1 MTTPFDSVGIEIN
14 WYQVAMFTS
23 LARLL
28 RDRHGSRLHLY
39 VRGRVEENAYRKN
52 NTDGLWDTVTN
63 GSVHIPALWEEGLDE
78 EEVIARARHTEELV
92 GEPINRLALATRQ
105 TGHPFSPGA
114 WRHPN
119 SPFAERASN
128 LQLLHA
134 LTESVAF
141 WEREIREKNLGLVM
155 DGSKFMAATA
165 RAMGVPYRRLT
176 LARLETYC
184 YWAVN
189 EYFDH
194 PDLEETYDALTHW
207 PEAEIVG
214 SYALVAQKYEIERRS
229 RSWWR
234 VARALPKSILHHF
247 YYKAR
252 GMEKGDSVFLSDI
265 VTMPFRL
272 RNAQNHLARLATT
285 GLEDLAGK
293 TFVYYPLQKEP
304 ETTIMQAAPECLS
317 QHASILAVARDLPAG
332 VLLAIKENT
341 SAIGRHAASFYDQVA
356 ALKNVV
362 LLRTD
367 TSSIEAIKQAA
378 ATVTIAGTASM
389 EAAILGKPALTFSEH
404 IKWGFLPHAR
414 IVETES
420 ELPSLLRWAVFGPF
434 DGERAREDGARFLAA
449 LKASSMNLVGFGRDH
464 KGGVVSDEKD
474 TDILY
479 SSLCRSLGVTS
490 TEASQT
496 KVKVA

>member
-1 MTTPFDSVGIEIN
+1 
-14 WYQVAMFTS
+14 MFTS

-63 GSVHIPALWEEGLDE
+63 GSVHIPALREEGLDE

-189 EYFDH
+189 EYLDH

-207 PEAEIVG
+207 PEAEIGG

-234 VARALPKSILHHF
+234 VARTLPESILRHF

-389 EAAILGKPALTFSEH
+389 EAAILGKPALTFSERV
-404 IKWGFLPHAR
+404 KWGFLPHAR
-414 IVETES
+414 VVESEL

-434 DGERAREDGARFLAA
+434 DGERAREDGARFLTA
-449 LKASSMNLVGFGRDH
+449 LKASSMNLDGFGRDH

-490 TEASQT
+490 REASQT

>member
-1 MTTPFDSVGIEIN
+1 
-14 WYQVAMFTS
+14 
-23 LARLL
+23 
-28 RDRHGSRLHLY
+28 
-39 VRGRVEENAYRKN
+39 
-52 NTDGLWDTVTN
+52 
-63 GSVHIPALWEEGLDE
+63 
-78 EEVIARARHTEELV
+78 
-92 GEPINRLALATRQ
+92 
-105 TGHPFSPGA
+105 
-114 WRHPN
+114 
-119 SPFAERASN
+119 
-128 LQLLHA
+128 
-134 LTESVAF
+134 
-141 WEREIREKNLGLVM
+141 
-155 DGSKFMAATA
+155 
-165 RAMGVPYRRLT
+165 
-176 LARLETYC
+176 
-184 YWAVN
+184 
-189 EYFDH
+189 
-194 PDLEETYDALTHW
+194 
-207 PEAEIVG
+207 
-214 SYALVAQKYEIERRS
+214 
-229 RSWWR
+229 
-234 VARALPKSILHHF
+234 
-247 YYKAR
+247 
-252 GMEKGDSVFLSDI
+252 
-265 VTMPFRL
+265 
-272 RNAQNHLARLATT
+272 
-285 GLEDLAGK
+285 
-293 TFVYYPLQKEP
+293 
-304 ETTIMQAAPECLS
+304 MQAAPECLS

-434 DGERAREDGARFLAA
+434 DGERAREDGARFLTA
-449 LKASSMNLVGFGRDH
+449 LKASSMNLDGFGRDH